1 MENKAS
7 NLLEKHKDLLQEVSE
22 YTKTKLSPVAQE
34 YDESEKFPTEFLPYF
49 FENEVFDLLNSHSK
63 IDLAAFL
70 EVIRIISTSFAS
82 FASILLTQG
91 LYSISPL
98 YHFGTT
104 EQKERY
110 LTSLNSGKSLG
121 GFGFSEEYSG
131 ADLSY
136 LETTAWETEEGWTIE
151 GSKNYVS
158 NAPVADLFLIV
169 AKATKLNGKKG
180 IGVFIVERSEKGLTI
195 EKSMDK
201 MGIKSLPVASIRLK
215 TVKVGQD
222 ALLGGSL
229 DGESQVDH
237 IMNLMKLSVSMQAI
251 GISQGSFK
259 KGMHYLSLVRK
270 FGNRLIDNV
279 STQETLADISTQ
291 IYAAE
296 AFTRQIILTNPQE
309 KTEVAMS
316 KILTAKTA
324 INTTETMIQL
334 TGGYGYMKDSD
345 IERYVRDAKV
355 TAIYGGSSSA
365 QKQIIAEPWV
375 KTN

>member
-1 MENKAS
+1 MENQAS
-7 NLLEKHKDLLQEVSE
+7 HLLKKHEELLQDISE
-22 YTKTKLSPVAQE
+22 YTKSTLAPVAQE

-49 FENEVFDLLNSHSK
+49 FENGIFDLLNSQSK
-63 IDLAAFL
+63 IDLSAFL
-70 EVIRIISTSFAS
+70 EVIRIVSSSFAS
-82 FASILLTQG
+82 LASILLTQG
-91 LYSISPL
+91 FYSISPL
-98 YHFGTT
+98 YHFGTE
-104 EQKERY
+104 EQKDRY
-110 LTSLNSGKSLG
+110 LDHLNCGKRLG

-131 ADLSY
+131 ADISY
-136 LETTAWETEEGWTIE
+136 LETTAWETEQGWTLE
-151 GSKNYVS
+151 GSKHYIS

-169 AKATKLNGKKG
+169 AKAKKLNGENG
-180 IGVFIVERSEKGLTI
+180 IGIFIVERSEKGLTV
-195 EKSMDK
+195 EKAMDK

-215 TVKVGQD
+215 TVQVGHD

-229 DGESQVDH
+229 DGETQVQH

-296 AFTRQIILTNPQE
+296 AFTRQIILTNPQGLS
-309 KTEVAMS
+309 EVAMS

-324 INTTETMIQL
+324 IETTETMIQL

-355 TAIYGGSSSA
+355 TAIYGGSSSS
-365 QKQIIAEPWV
+365 QKQIVAAPWL
-375 KTN
+375 KE

>member
-1 MENKAS
+1 MENQAS
-7 NLLEKHKDLLQEVSE
+7 HLLKKHEELLLDISE
-22 YTKTKLSPVAQE
+22 YTKSTLAPVAQE

-49 FENEVFDLLNSHSK
+49 FENGIFDLLNTQSK
-63 IDLAAFL
+63 IDLSAFL
-70 EVIRIISTSFAS
+70 EVIRIVSTSFAS
-82 FASILLTQG
+82 LASILLTQG
-91 LYSISPL
+91 FYAISPL
-98 YHFGTT
+98 YHFGTK

-110 LTSLNSGKSLG
+110 LKDLNCGKSLG

-131 ADLSY
+131 ADISY
-136 LETTAWETEEGWTIE
+136 LETTAWETEQGWTLE
-151 GSKNYVS
+151 GSKHYIS
-158 NAPVADLFLIV
+158 NAPVADLFFIV
-169 AKATKLNGKKG
+169 AKAKKLNGENGVG
-180 IGVFIVERSEKGLTI
+180 IFLVERSAKGLTV
-195 EKSMDK
+195 EKAMDK

-215 TVKVGQD
+215 TVQVEHD

-229 DGESQVDH
+229 DGETQVQH
-237 IMNLMKLSVSMQAI
+237 IMNLMKLSVAMQAI

-296 AFTRQIILTNPQE
+296 AFTRQIILTNPQGLS
-309 KTEVAMS
+309 EVAMS

-324 INTTETMIQL
+324 IETTETMIQL

-355 TAIYGGSSSA
+355 TAIYGGSSSS
-365 QKQIIAEPWV
+365 QKQIIAAPWV
-375 KTN
+375 RN

>member
-1 MENKAS
+1 MENQAS
-7 NLLEKHKDLLQEVSE
+7 NLLKKHEELLQDISE
-22 YTKTKLSPVAQE
+22 YTKSTLAPVAQE

-49 FENEVFDLLNSHSK
+49 FENGIFDLLNSQSK
-63 IDLAAFL
+63 IDLSAFL
-70 EVIRIISTSFAS
+70 EVIRIVSSSFAS
-82 FASILLTQG
+82 LASILLTQG
-91 LYSISPL
+91 FYSISPL
-98 YHFGTT
+98 YHFGTE
-104 EQKERY
+104 EQKDRY
-110 LTSLNSGKSLG
+110 LDHLNCGKRLG

-131 ADLSY
+131 ADISY
-136 LETTAWETEEGWTIE
+136 LETTAWETEQGWTLE
-151 GSKNYVS
+151 GSKHYIS

-169 AKATKLNGKKG
+169 AKAKKLNGENG
-180 IGVFIVERSEKGLTI
+180 IGIFIVERSEKGLTV
-195 EKSMDK
+195 EKAMDK

-215 TVKVGQD
+215 TVQVGHD

-229 DGESQVDH
+229 DGETQVQH

-296 AFTRQIILTNPQE
+296 AFTRQIILTNPQGLS
-309 KTEVAMS
+309 EVAMS

-324 INTTETMIQL
+324 IETTETMIQL
-334 TGGYGYMKDSD
+334 TGGYSYMKDSD

-355 TAIYGGSSSA
+355 TAIYGGSSSS
-365 QKQIIAEPWV
+365 QKQIVAAPWL
-375 KTN
+375 KE